1 MWAPQSRAFLYLSW
15 VFWLIDQISFKRKNH
30 LDRSPGQLHQCQN
43 SDRLGPGKY
52 VTLFSQLTSPIWFR
66 ISSISGS
73 TDLCQHSSAWTT
85 LQPWEIQIISDV
97 RLVRPAPFP
106 SPGHREPSQCLEGQP
121 FTYNLVFTFCCK
133 QFYAEAQTIVCL
145 EHNGGGDQPEQPLSC
160 QVVRLPRRIGMGS
173 RGQASRPS
181 SRPGFSIQR
190 MVAMTTMRMTMTMA
204 IRFQQCRS
212 GHQHVWGQAAH
223 GEQRQLWRKY
233 WEAEDGCD
241 FDVGGGKIVLM
252 RIRPENG
259 IRYQMVSTK
268 TDWYAV
274 IAEKKNTRYI
284 QSWWEMIFYKGL
296 FPTSKS
302 CKELVRL
309 QTCEAD

>member
-15 VFWLIDQISFKRKNH
+15 VFWLIYQISFKRKNH

-181 SRPGFSIQR
+181 SRPGFRFKGWWQWRRWGWQWRWRYAFSSVGVGINMYEAKRPMASSGSSEENIGRLR
-190 MVAMTTMRMTMTMA
+190 MGVIVM
-204 IRFQQCRS
+204 
-212 GHQHVWGQAAH
+212 
-223 GEQRQLWRKY
+223 
-233 WEAEDGCD
+233 WEDC
-241 FDVGGGKIVLM
+241 DVGGGRLC
-252 RIRPENG
+252 R
-259 IRYQMVSTK
+259 
-268 TDWYAV
+268 
-274 IAEKKNTRYI
+274 
-284 QSWWEMIFYKGL
+284 WE
-296 FPTSKS
+296 
-302 CKELVRL
+302 
-309 QTCEAD
+309 